1 MALSLTLSQKSLLLL
16 IAPLLSEIVMFGTLA
31 YLQNLSE
38 QEANQANHARL
49 VAEDIGHLIKSVYD
63 TYGSVTDNSS
73 GAEFVVV
80 PARQKLDAIV
90 KQFEKLYEMIGQ
102 DPLSVSKLKRAT
114 ESNKEGIKLLEQ
126 TRVNYENGQLQEAH
140 FTVRILK
147 LLRKSITQ
155 DLIGLS
161 DLQRAIAE
169 KSPERLAEIRSKIRW
184 ALLIGGLLTLGLSIQ
199 VVFIFSRTVT
209 GRIGR
214 VSQNVSRLARGAT
227 LLPPLSGRDE
237 IAQLDQAFHDTVR
250 ALEEAIGKE
259 RAITE
264 NAVDMI
270 CSINIGGA
278 FVAVNPSCERL
289 LGFEADE
296 LIGLRMLS
304 LVPEADLDSV
314 NKALDE
320 CRNLGETTT
329 FEARLTR
336 QDGKIVDTLW
346 SVKWSPQAQNLFCV
360 VHDISDK
367 KEAERIKQEVIA
379 MVSHDLRSPL
389 STVKVVHESLLKGIL
404 GGLTEKGQR
413 MVAMADGN
421 VDRMMM
427 LINDL
432 LLIEKA
438 KSGGLRLR
446 LAETNLQST
455 FEAAKEA
462 VAGWAS
468 EKNIGIEIKPTA
480 LSAHADEGRIIQVL
494 SNLLGNAVKFSPA
507 NSRVL
512 IQAVVVGDEILV
524 HVQDQAEAIPADLHT
539 SIFERFQQV
548 KSQDSENKSGS
559 GLGLAICK
567 TIVELHGGRIW
578 VESIVNR
585 GNQFS
590 FSLPSLDSQKS
601 KNE

>member
-1 MALSLTLSQKSLLLL
+1 
-16 IAPLLSEIVMFGTLA
+16 
-31 YLQNLSE
+31 
-38 QEANQANHARL
+38 
-49 VAEDIGHLIKSVYD
+49 
-63 TYGSVTDNSS
+63 
-73 GAEFVVV
+73 
-80 PARQKLDAIV
+80 
-90 KQFEKLYEMIGQ
+90 
-102 DPLSVSKLKRAT
+102 
-114 ESNKEGIKLLEQ
+114 
-126 TRVNYENGQLQEAH
+126 
-140 FTVRILK
+140 
-147 LLRKSITQ
+147 
-155 DLIGLS
+155 
-161 DLQRAIAE
+161 
-169 KSPERLAEIRSKIRW
+169 
-184 ALLIGGLLTLGLSIQ
+184 
-199 VVFIFSRTVT
+199 
-209 GRIGR
+209 
-214 VSQNVSRLARGAT
+214 
-227 LLPPLSGRDE
+227 
-237 IAQLDQAFHDTVR
+237 
-250 ALEEAIGKE
+250 
-259 RAITE
+259 
-264 NAVDMI
+264 
-270 CSINIGGA
+270 
-278 FVAVNPSCERL
+278 
-289 LGFEADE
+289 
-296 LIGLRMLS
+296 
-304 LVPEADLDSV
+304 
-314 NKALDE
+314 
-320 CRNLGETTT
+320 
-329 FEARLTR
+329 
-336 QDGKIVDTLW
+336 
-346 SVKWSPQAQNLFCV
+346 
-360 VHDISDK
+360 
-367 KEAERIKQEVIA
+367 
-379 MVSHDLRSPL
+379 
-389 STVKVVHESLLKGIL
+389 
-404 GGLTEKGQR
+404 

>member
-1 MALSLTLSQKSLLLL
+1 MSISLTLSQKSLLLL

-49 VAEDIGHLIKSVYD
+49 VAEDIGHLLKSVYD

-80 PARQKLDAIV
+80 PSRQKLDAIA
-90 KQFEKLYEMIGQ
+90 KRFENLYEKIGQ

-289 LGFEADE
+289 LGFDADE

-314 NKALDE
+314 NKALDA
-320 CRNLGETTT
+320 CRNLGEMTT

-336 QDGKIVDTLW
+336 HDGNIVDTLW

-360 VHDISDK
+360 VHDVSDK

-468 EKNIGIEIKPTA
+468 EKNISIEIKPTS
-480 LSAHADEGRIIQVL
+480 LRAHADEGRIIQVL
-494 SNLLGNAVKFSPA
+494 SNLLGNAVKFSA
-507 NSRVL
+507 ENSRVL
-512 IQAVVVGDEILV
+512 VQAVLIGDEILV
-524 HVQDQAEAIPADLHT
+524 HVQDQAEAIPADLQK

-548 KSQDSENKSGS
+548 KSQDAENKSGS

-578 VESIVNR
+578 VESIINR

-590 FSLPSLDSQKS
+590 FSLPAFTSQES
-601 KNE
+601 INE

>member
-1 MALSLTLSQKSLLLL
+1 MSISLTLSQKSLLLL

-63 TYGSVTDNSS
+63 TYGSVTDNTS

-80 PARQKLDAIV
+80 PSRQKLDAIV
-90 KQFEKLYEMIGQ
+90 KRFENLYEKIGQ

-270 CSINIGGA
+270 CSVNIGGA

-289 LGFEADE
+289 LGFDPDE

-446 LAETNLQST
+446 LAETALQPS

-462 VAGWAS
+462 VAGWAN
-468 EKNIGIEIKPTA
+468 EKNISIEIKPTT
-480 LSAHADEGRIIQVL
+480 LTAHADEGRIIQVL

-507 NSRVL
+507 ESRVL
-512 IQAVVVGDEILV
+512 VQAVLIGDEVFV

-548 KSQDSENKSGS
+548 NSQDSENKSGS

-590 FSLPSLDSQKS
+590 FSLPFGSNQKT

>member
-1 MALSLTLSQKSLLLL
+1 MSISLTLSQKSLLLL

-73 GAEFVVV
+73 GAEYVVV

-237 IAQLDQAFHDTVR
+237 IAKLDQAFHDTVR

-270 CSINIGGA
+270 CSVNTGGA

-389 STVKVVHESLLKGIL
+389 STVKVVHESLLMGIL
-404 GGLTEKGQR
+404 GALTEKGQR

-421 VDRMMM
+421 IDRMMM

-468 EKNIGIEIKPTA
+468 EKNISIEIKPTA
-480 LSAHADEGRIIQVL
+480 LSAHADDGRIIQVL

-512 IQAVVVGDEILV
+512 IQAVLVGDEILV

-548 KSQDSENKSGS
+548 KSQDAENKSGS

-567 TIVELHGGRIW
+567 TIIELHGGRIW
-578 VESIVNR
+578 VESIINR

-590 FSLPSLDSQKS
+590 FSLPTFDSQKAI
-601 KNE
+601 KE

>member
-1 MALSLTLSQKSLLLL
+1 LALSLTLSQKSLLLL